1 MTNDEL
7 ERIMNFLIERHERMT
22 ERQENMMNWQAE
34 HQELFASSK
43 QESDERM
50 ARIERVAE
58 YQQALMVSVIETQDQ
73 MSREIR
79 NLGTHVDRIAE
90 AVALLLERDGGGG
103 ANGNGKKA

>member
-22 ERQENMMNWQAE
+22 KRQENMMNWQAE
-34 HQELFASSK
+34 HQELFARSR

-50 ARIERVAE
+50 ERVAE
-58 YQQALMVSVIETQDQ
+58 YQQALMVSVIETQDLT
-73 MSREIR
+73 SREIR
-79 NLGTHVDRIAE
+79 NLGTHVDRIAG

-103 ANGNGKKA
+103 GANGNGRKA